1 MIGAGIVEEIVID
14 KISLDMI
21 NFYKVDGNLNLES
34 RKISINMSFDDF
46 NRILGISIRDV
57 FYGEDLYDRMKNI
70 YILGKN
76 GVYYSCLGCI
86 FGYKTKDMNVT
97 LYSVP
102 VDLIL
107 ENVLS
112 DTINLDVTKVKFK
125 TYYIGHSIH
134 NAYMQSYEFKYSNRF
149 NIKIDKY
156 TDDNFHIDIS
166 IESESPSEYKKM
178 SGVLY
183 HIVEMIKLIFGDIPK
198 INEIVMEYGEE
209 NVRLYLGLADKYKFS
224 NKKIN
229 GGNILGCITIDS
241 INKDTIKKF
250 ERFRKD
256 TGIIYDLFM
265 INTISSGYKE
275 IQNCNLIQIMEGLY
289 KTINKITNKR
299 IELKNILPM
308 YFKSKN
314 SNKILS
320 RRDKRKVKN
329 SKTGIFIYKAV
340 NHRNYLSHL
349 NLNDIKSFFY
359 RDENIYAY
367 WKLSMALRIFMLE
380 YLNIEI
386 ESEKVLNDIEDIEK
400 WAKKNKLRFR
410 LK

>member
-1 MIGAGIVEEIVID
+1 MEEIVID

-57 FYGEDLYDRMKNI
+57 FYGEDLYDRTKNM

-97 LYSVP
+97 IYSVP

-112 DTINLDVTKVKFK
+112 DTINLAVTKVTFK
-125 TYYIGHSIH
+125 TYFIGHSIH
-134 NAYMQSYEFKYSNRF
+134 AAYIQSYEFKYSRNY
-149 NIKIDKY
+149 NIKIDKH
-156 TDDNFHIDIS
+156 TNDNFHIDIS
-166 IESESPSEYKKM
+166 IESKSPSEYKKM

-265 INTISSGYKE
+265 INTASNGYKE

-289 KTINKITNKR
+289 KTINKISNNTIK
-299 IELKNILPM
+299 LKNILPM

-320 RRDKRKVKN
+320 KRDKRKVKN
-329 SKTGIFIYKAV
+329 NNTGIFIYKAV

-349 NLNDIKSFFY
+349 NLNSIKSFFY
-359 RDENIYAY
+359 KDENIYAY

-380 YLNIEI
+380 YLSIEV